1 MKPHCNIYL
10 NVKDAKPTKSEKN
23 MTSGTLT
30 IIEKLGGD
38 MFKNMKIPVE
48 NNLEEIVEELDKR
61 GYGQCFTSIQYS
73 RFIICRDF
81 GVFFDSHG
89 DDHDFPI
96 TTLAELKE
104 M

>member
-1 MKPHCNIYL
+1 MSK
-10 NVKDAKPTKSEKN
+10 
-23 MTSGTLT
+23 
-30 IIEKLGGD
+30 
-38 MFKNMKIPVE
+38 FKNMKIPVE
-48 NNLEEIVEELDKR
+48 NNLDEIMVELERL

-73 RFIICRDF
+73 QFTICRDF

-89 DDHDFPI
+89 DDHDFAL